1 MKFTN
6 SDEIKNT
13 NETTPGKDRSGIILF
28 HKDKDNV
35 VPDPSL
41 AGENFASYFSYKN
54 RGCKVINFGDMILL
68 ASSNSKHVITK
79 HKRLCDVNGRDLEQ
93 KCPIGKCKTKFVH
106 GTTTLA
112 PMIVVG
118 PVSHGNLGKEI
129 WVCSGHWDTSVS
141 GSDDENLFKETLLAE
156 ASDFEGQ
163 AMNPNAKKKL
173 DFSNDKQ
180 NVVPDSID
188 DIFGNSQED
197 DIILEDSQRL

>member
-1 MKFTN
+1 M
-6 SDEIKNT
+6 
-13 NETTPGKDRSGIILF
+13 
-28 HKDKDNV
+28 
-35 VPDPSL
+35 
-41 AGENFASYFSYKN
+41 
-54 RGCKVINFGDMILL
+54 
-68 ASSNSKHVITK
+68 
-79 HKRLCDVNGRDLEQ
+79 
-93 KCPIGKCKTKFVH
+93 
-106 GTTTLA
+106 
-112 PMIVVG
+112 
-118 PVSHGNLGKEI
+118 
-129 WVCSGHWDTSVS
+129 CSGHWDTSVS